1 MLSLS
6 SGGGLIRAF
15 DSFALNNM
23 KRVVTTLICF
33 VAAILIVKVLPT
45 PEFLKSP
52 YKGEAVETWET
63 SNTPF
68 RIRVDKHI
76 EGGGFMPVLNSAYYG
91 SPALLMTQR

>member
-1 MLSLS
+1 
-6 SGGGLIRAF
+6 
-15 DSFALNNM
+15 M
-23 KRVVTTLICF
+23 KRVVAILILY
-33 VAAILIVKVLPT
+33 VAAILIVKVLLT
-45 PEFLKSP
+45 PKFLKSP

-76 EGGGFMPVLNSAYYG
+76 ERGGFMPVLNGAYYG